1 MRSLDIGATG
11 MLAQQLNVDVISN
24 NIANMSTTGFKQSRA
39 AFHDLLYQNIN
50 RPGSSSSDS
59 GTTLPSGLQI
69 GLGTK
74 AAGVYRIHTQGTVGV
89 TENELDMAIKGDG
102 FFQIEMPDGGT
113 AYTRDGSFQ
122 MNENGQLVT
131 IDGYIVSPSITI
143 PDDAIS
149 IDINGQGEVI
159 VAYTGQASTQTV
171 GQLQLADFANPAG
184 LESIGNN
191 LYLETSASGS
201 PSTSTPGSNQIGTIE
216 QGALEASN
224 VNVVSAITDLISA
237 QRAYEMNSN
246 IISTSDEMMQSLT
259 QMR

>member
-11 MLAQQLNVDVISN
+11 MMAQQLNVDVISN

-39 AFHDLLYQNIN
+39 VFHDLLYQNFN

-59 GTTLPSGLQI
+59 GTTLPSGLQV

-74 AAGVYRIHTQGTVGV
+74 AAGVYRIHTQGTVLV
-89 TENELDMAIKGDG
+89 TNNNLDLAIKGDG
-102 FFQIEMPDGGT
+102 FFQIDMPDGT
-113 AYTRDGSFQ
+113 TTYTRDGSFQ
-122 MNENGQLVT
+122 MNENGEIVT

-143 PDDAIS
+143 PEDAVS
-149 IDINGQGEVI
+149 IDINSQGEVI
-159 VAYTGQASTQTV
+159 AAYRGQAATQV
-171 GQLQLADFANPAG
+171 IGQFQLAAFVNPAG

-201 PSTSTPGSNQIGTIE
+201 PSTSTPGVNQFGAIE
-216 QGALEASN
+216 QGALEESN
-224 VNVVSAITDLISA
+224 VNVVSAITDLISS

-246 IISTSDEMMQSLT
+246 VISTSDEMLQALT
-259 QMR
+259 QLR

>member
-59 GTTLPSGLQI
+59 GTILPSGLQV

-74 AAGVYRIHTQGTVGV
+74 AAGVYRVHSQGTVLV
-89 TENELDMAIKGDG
+89 TDNDLDLAIKGDG
-102 FFQIEMPDGGT
+102 FFQIDMPDGTT

-122 MNENGQLVT
+122 LNENGEIVT
-131 IDGYIVSPSITI
+131 IDGYTVAPSISI
-143 PDDAIS
+143 PPDAIS
-149 IDINGQGEVI
+149 IDVNGEGEVI
-159 VAYTGQASTQTV
+159 VAFTGQAATQTI
-171 GQLQLADFANPAG
+171 GQIQLADFANPAG
-184 LESIGNN
+184 LEAIGNN
-191 LYLETSASGS
+191 FFLETNASGA
-201 PSTSTPGSNQIGTIE
+201 PSTSTPGQNQFGTLE
-216 QGALEASN
+216 QGALEKSN
-224 VNVVSAITDLISA
+224 VNVVSSMTELITA

-246 IISTSDEMMQSLT
+246 VISTSDEMLQALT
-259 QMR
+259 QLR